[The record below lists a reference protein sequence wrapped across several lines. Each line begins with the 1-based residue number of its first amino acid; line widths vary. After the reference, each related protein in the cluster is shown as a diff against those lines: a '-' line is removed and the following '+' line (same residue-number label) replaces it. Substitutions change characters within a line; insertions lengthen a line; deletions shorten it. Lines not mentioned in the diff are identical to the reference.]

1 MKIILIAA
9 LVLTPFV
16 GYAQTATLDPLPL
29 TEEELAPMLDA
40 PPIEESSTAG
50 ADESLTSAEP
60 LPAPAV
66 AEETIPGATD
76 DVPALT
82 EPTPL
87 MTEDVPA
94 VEETAAPIVEVTP
107 APAVEEKVA
116 PVAPAPAATS
126 TVDVDDEDRPFNH
139 RKSNWVSVFG
149 FETVK
154 YTLPLE
160 FTGASDYFKEKERDL
175 YGARLGFGR
184 EFYLGWGF
192 LLQGRVDGFYM
203 GTLFEGIKTADPE
216 FSGTDVSNE
225 KDTGSY
231 YGADAVAHLGW
242 MFDYKTKNIFLGDMT
257 YMAMELFVEA
267 GVGKGTSYQRKEYNF
282 DAASVDQYD
291 FIMEDEFTTN
301 SIAAGINVLSTS
313 SGFFLNLKATQVN
326 ISLDKRTI
334 REKKLEGGASGSSA
348 GAFVKRTDND
358 ADIDPVTIFAI
369 GGGYKF

>member
-1 MKIILIAA
+1 MKIILTAA
-9 LVLTPFV
+9 LVLTSFV

-29 TEEELAPMLDA
+29 TDEELAPMIDA
-40 PPIEESSTAG
+40 PLVEETSALAT
-50 ADESLTSAEP
+50 DESATPVEAT
-60 LPAPAV
+60 PAPATEAAV
-66 AEETIPGATD
+66 VPGATD
-76 DVPALT
+76 DVPALVEPAPLVT
-82 EPTPL
+82 EEQP
-87 MTEDVPA
+87 VA
-94 VEETAAPIVEVTP
+94 EETAAPIVETTP
-107 APAVEEKVA
+107 APVGEENA
-116 PVAPAPAATS
+116 RPVAEVKS
-126 TVDVDDEDRPFNH
+126 TDDVDDEDRPFNH

-192 LLQGRVDGFYM
+192 LLQGRVDGYYM

-216 FSGTDVSNE
+216 FTGTDVSNE

-257 YMAMELFVEA
+257 YMALELFVEA

-301 SIAAGINVLSTS
+301 SVAAGINLLSTS

-326 ISLDKRTI
+326 LSLDKRTI

-358 ADIDPVTIFAI
+358 ADIDPVTIFAV